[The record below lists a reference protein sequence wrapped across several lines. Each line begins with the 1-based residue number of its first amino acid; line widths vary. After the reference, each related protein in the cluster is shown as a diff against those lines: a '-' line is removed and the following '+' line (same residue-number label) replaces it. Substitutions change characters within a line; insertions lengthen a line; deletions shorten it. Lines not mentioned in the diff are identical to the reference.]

1 MGRTVISPSQY
12 RCEHSANMENTI
24 SDEEKTQSFP
34 SPAHSLHQ
42 HQQREQQS
50 TSFVRG
56 SSLKRNSS
64 RHSHFTLSQPNPSL
78 FHPSS
83 SSSSSTTNSPSSN
96 NHYSYKPNSN
106 AIPGNSTITQ
116 NSHSKVRLKILQ
128 FFFFFFFFF
137 LLLLLDHALYL
148 GK

>member
-12 RCEHSANMENTI
+12 RCEHSANVENTI

-83 SSSSSTTNSPSSN
+83 SSSSNSPSSN
-96 NHYSYKPNSN
+96 NYNSYKHNSN
-106 AIPGNSTITQ
+106 TIPGNSTITQ
-116 NSHSKVRLKILQ
+116 NSHSKVCLKILQ
-128 FFFFFFFFF
+128 LFFFFFF